1 MAYGHAGPSEMGG
14 PVLSRRRLIREG
26 DAEASAGAFPAGLPV
41 RGGQAQRGQRLAQNF
56 RRGGEEGGGGRR
68 PLPGGR

>member
-1 MAYGHAGPSEMGG
+1 MASEMGG
-14 PVLSRRRLIREG
+14 PVLSGRRLIREG
-26 DAEASAGAFPAGLPV
+26 DAEVAARASPARLSV
-41 RGGQAQRGQRLAQNF
+41 RGGQTQRGQRLAQHF